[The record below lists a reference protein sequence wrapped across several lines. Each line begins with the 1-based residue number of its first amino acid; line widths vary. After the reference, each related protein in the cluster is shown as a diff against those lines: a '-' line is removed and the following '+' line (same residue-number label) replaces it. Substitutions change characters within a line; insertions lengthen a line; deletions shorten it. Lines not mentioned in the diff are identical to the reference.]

1 MSTVTRNDAINAIKR
16 VFDFVRVVTHFH
28 RISESYRVILLTLV
42 NVSKMTHWACES
54 VSPHGQNWRLI
65 LWHLLHHLT
74 QMLSTLSNLSESC
87 DSIKDQMSQITHQIC
102 IRLLRSV
109 SLYGQTKDSLQ
120 WVIWLSI
127 YFLCGYSEPLSY
139 VDDRPKKKRNRQR
152 NITCFNPPF
161 SLDKHW
167 SPLPEPCR

>member
-1 MSTVTRNDAINAIKR
+1 MSQQDSFAFHYKSSDSQGVSTVTRNDAINAIKR

-74 QMLSTLSNLSESC
+74 QMLSTLSHLSESC
-87 DSIKDQMSQITHQIC
+87 DSIKERMSQITHQIC

-127 YFLCGYSEPLSY
+127 YFLCMHP
-139 VDDRPKKKRNRQR
+139 N
-152 NITCFNPPF
+152 FNGAM
-161 SLDKHW
+161 SIIKQTK
-167 SPLPEPCR
+167 ECVNVKIIM